1 MIELIFVAAAGAL
14 GYVRIRDFVR
24 DRLRFVDAAQRR
36 STPWVSGVG
45 AALVALPIVGL
56 LPILGPLTV
65 IVSGVVVGTAVRS
78 GQKQVKLLNR

>member
-1 MIELIFVAAAGAL
+1 MELIFVAIAGAV
-14 GYVRIRDFVR
+14 GYVKLRDFVCN
-24 DRLRFVDAAQRR
+24 RLRFVDSVQRR
-36 STPWVSGVG
+36 STPWVAGGG
-45 AALVALPIVGL
+45 AALVALPVVGL